1 MLTASELK
9 ALLQVHGLRLTK
21 RLGQHHLIDARAIER
36 IVAQCDLSGRETVV
50 EIGAGLGALTEP
62 LARQAGRVV
71 AVDVDR
77 GIASLLAERIAS
89 CANVTVLHQDILT
102 FPWEAHAGATV
113 VGAIPYHITSPI
125 VVALTQARRHLR
137 RAILVVQEEVAER
150 LVAKPGTKSYGRLS
164 VLGQFGWE
172 LSIALRVPRSAFFP
186 QPDVDSACLRMLPR
200 PIAPVAARDEG
211 RFFEVVAAAFGHR
224 RKTLAN
230 CLSQAGLAQR
240 STIPALLQ
248 RLGLPEAVRGET
260 LSIEQFAQLANAL
273 GQLK

>member
-9 ALLQVHGLRLTK
+9 ALLRTHGLRLTK

-36 IVAQCDLSGRETVV
+36 IVAQCDLSGRETVI

-77 GIASLLAERIAS
+77 RIASLLAERIGP

-125 VVALTQARRHLR
+125 FVTLTQARQHVH
-137 RAILVVQEEVAER
+137 RAVLVIQEEVAER

-186 QPDVDSACLRMLPR
+186 QPDVDSACLRMIPR
-200 PIAPVAARDEG
+200 ERPPVMVGDER

-224 RKTLAN
+224 RKTLVN
-230 CLSQAGLAQR
+230 CLSEAGLAER
-240 STIPALLQ
+240 LRLPALLR
-248 RLGLPEAVRGET
+248 RLGLSETVRGET
-260 LSIEQFAQLANAL
+260 LSIEQFAQLTSAL
-273 GQLK
+273 EG